1 MTSKP
6 VVRITKYPF
15 NRLKVKSHILLYQFD
30 FPGNEWKTR
39 FETQE
44 ELNQLLQKQIDLLKD
59 KLDKAKESAKGGYE
73 EDMKT
78 YDELSEV
85 GTCMVSYFL
94 AGILKWQPG
103 CLWAKP
109 GPQLFMFDPWSVS
122 KYGAYLSP
130 RHLFYPWPFMKY
142 KHG

>member
-1 MTSKP
+1 MEVLGILEFFFFSFFFWLISSDSCHK
-6 VVRITKYPF
+6 
-15 NRLKVKSHILLYQFD
+15 NRLLESLNTPLTDQKLSHICLCVFDLL
-30 FPGNEWKTR
+30 GNEWKTR

-85 GTCMVSYFL
+85 GTYVWHHIS
-94 AGILKWQPG
+94 
-103 CLWAKP
+103 
-109 GPQLFMFDPWSVS
+109 
-122 KYGAYLSP
+122 
-130 RHLFYPWPFMKY
+130 
-142 KHG
+142 